1 MLQVATCCNMLH
13 RVCGVLWRVVL
24 CCIHDVQ
31 RWDLCPPSSA
41 PRRSSSVPHAA
52 PRMARA
58 SPRPPRPQTSSCL
71 CAAYGTSAQCVRPNA
86 KPTMLWLG
94 QAALSAGYAKSLTS
108 EVVHDV
114 PDERP
119 LCERAGLPPVRSL
132 LRHEVEHKQP
142 VRRDQREVVGDVL
155 FGPRFVQK
163 LPALQ
168 CVPSSAVQ
176 GRPVQSRAVQCAA
189 LLIDRMH
196 CCAMHTCTTQTA
208 AGSAARSD
216 SYCVMPAVL
225 RYAVS
230 LDAGSCSSGDA
241 AVRQGGACSAA
252 RKSAADH
259 CACVRLDAPFR

>member
-1 MLQVATCCNMLH
+1 M
-13 RVCGVLWRVVL
+13 RV
-24 CCIHDVQ
+24 
-31 RWDLCPPSSA
+31 
-41 PRRSSSVPHAA
+41 
-52 PRMARA
+52 
-58 SPRPPRPQTSSCL
+58 
-71 CAAYGTSAQCVRPNA
+71 AQCE
-86 KPTMLWLG
+86 PTMLWLG

-119 LCERAGLPPVRSL
+119 LCERVGLPPVRRL

-259 CACVRLDAPFR
+259 CPCVRWMHHFVELVNGVVRVGAVLAGLRLDEPPAELDVPAIGAQRCPTHGIPGEAWPHSDAFKARQGKAVPRERTPTCALSMRHYRYE